1 MKAMLLTT
9 PHPIE
14 KNPLELV
21 DLPVPQ
27 PKPHEVL
34 LENKVCGICHTDL
47 HTVEGELPLKK
58 KPIIPGHQVVG
69 MVKQIGNK
77 VKRFNLGN
85 LVGVAWLHSTC
96 GKCSFCSEG
105 KENLCEGAQFTGL
118 DVDGGYAQYMVVP
131 EEFAYTIPDGF
142 SLREVAPLLCA
153 GIIGYRALRLSKIH
167 PGQRL
172 GLYGFGASAHV
183 SIQVALYWGCAV
195 YVFTRGKT
203 HQEFARKMGACWVG
217 TSKDNPPEKLHSAI
231 IFAPA
236 GELVLDALKVL
247 EKGGT
252 LALAGIYMTPIP
264 QIDYAVLYHERT
276 VRSVANSTR
285 KDGEELLKLAAEIP
299 IHTETQVFPLKEAN
313 QALKALKHGEING
326 AGVLEIT

>member
-1 MKAMLLTT
+1 
-9 PHPIE
+9 
-14 KNPLELV
+14 
-21 DLPVPQ
+21 
-27 PKPHEVL
+27 
-34 LENKVCGICHTDL
+34 
-47 HTVEGELPLKK
+47 
-58 KPIIPGHQVVG
+58 
-69 MVKQIGNK
+69 
-77 VKRFNLGN
+77 
-85 LVGVAWLHSTC
+85 
-96 GKCSFCSEG
+96 
-105 KENLCEGAQFTGL
+105 
-118 DVDGGYAQYMVVP
+118 
-131 EEFAYTIPDGF
+131 
-142 SLREVAPLLCA
+142 
-153 GIIGYRALRLSKIH
+153 
-167 PGQRL
+167 
-172 GLYGFGASAHV
+172 
-183 SIQVALYWGCAV
+183 V

-252 LALAGIYMTPIP
+252 LVLAGIYMTPIP

-326 AGVLEIT
+326 AGVLEIK